1 MRIAT
6 AAALTF
12 VVVAAVPARADSDD
26 APNLAGRWKLNP
38 ERSDDAGKKMR
49 EAKDG
54 DRRGKGGLG
63 GIGPLGPGPRGGG
76 PMGGGPVGGRPVG
89 GRPPGA
95 RPRPGSP
102 ADGDAAG
109 PAELMNPPPAL
120 VITQQGG
127 EVTLDGGGDHLLRV
141 RPDGRKVKRD
151 GGAVEMRARWKD
163 GELVLET
170 EREDGPRMVTT
181 YRVTS
186 DRQELHVTSHVEGP
200 LDDVVV
206 RRVYDAAPP
215 E

>member
-1 MRIAT
+1 MRRMAA

-12 VVVAAVPARADSDD
+12 VMAAPPARAGDD
-26 APNLAGRWKLNP
+26 GPNLSGRWTLNV

-49 EAKDG
+49 EGKDG

-63 GIGPLGPGPRGGG
+63 GIGPLGPGPRSGG

-109 PAELMNPPPAL
+109 PTELMNPPQAL
-120 VITQQGG
+120 VITQEGG
-127 EVTLDGGGDHLLRV
+127 EVTLDGGDDNLLRV

-151 GGAVEMRARWKD
+151 GGAVEMKARWKD

-170 EREDGPRMVTT
+170 ERDDGPRVVTT

-186 DRQELHVTSHVEGP
+186 DRQELHVTSRIEGQ
-200 LDDVVV
+200 LDDVVI
-206 RRVYDAAPP
+206 RRVYDAASP